1 MKDNMMGTNSTFD
14 EVLDAVEHL
23 PLDAQADLVAV
34 VQRRLAEEGRRR
46 VVADVQ
52 QGRPD
57 FQNGNIVAAAA
68 EDLIREI
75 DS

>member
-1 MKDNMMGTNSTFD
+1 MSANSQFD
-14 EVLDAVEHL
+14 EVLDAVEKLL
-23 PLDAQADLVAV
+23 PDEQGALIAI

-52 QGRPD
+52 QGRVD
-57 FQNGNIVAAAA
+57 FQQGQVSESSI
-68 EDLIREI
+68 EDLLREI

>member
-1 MKDNMMGTNSTFD
+1 MSANSQFD
-14 EVLDAVEHL
+14 EVLDAVEKLL
-23 PLDAQADLVAV
+23 PDEQGALIAI

-52 QGRPD
+52 QGRMD
-57 FQNGNIVAAAA
+57 FQQGQVSESSI
-68 EDLIREI
+68 EDLLREI

>member
-1 MKDNMMGTNSTFD
+1 MSANSQFD
-14 EVLDAVEHL
+14 EVLDAVEKLL
-23 PLDAQADLVAV
+23 PDEQGALIAI

-52 QGRPD
+52 QGRVD
-57 FQNGNIVAAAA
+57 FQQGQVSESTI
-68 EDLIREI
+68 EDLLREI